1 MCHMNPS
8 EGEPRVLPDIGC
20 WDAEGA
26 ARALDAADAP
36 TEEADARTERRPI
49 TGKAV
54 AFVVLAVATAII
66 LEAAGQKSMHGWIDG
81 ASIEGAATIPALG
94 AGRSSNRAR
103 DPMQTPTAQDSS
115 RSSPRRRLLGAASA
129 FLLAPLLASPAVAQC
144 PGDIYEDGL
153 VNGGDLGVLLAYWG
167 PTTSSP
173 ASQRCDLD
181 GDGMVDGQ
189 DLGILLSAWGRCL
202 SVPTWAIVLEALPNP
217 GIVTDPALRAAI
229 VSTGRPW
236 RVKDAATGIEMVLI
250 PPGTFEMGCRELDP
264 DICQQGDL
272 PVHTVTLTQPFYL
285 GRYELTQAE
294 WTARMGSNPSLFQG
308 ADDSMRRPVDSV
320 TWDAAHSFTAA
331 AGMRLPS
338 EAEWEYA
345 YRAGTDAV
353 YHGTSALPFGFN
365 DASQL
370 GTIAW
375 FGGGSGGFQTQTV
388 GQLAGNGFGL
398 HDMSG
403 NVWEWVFDWFDLNY
417 YSISPNID
425 PPGPATGA
433 YRACRGGGFTD
444 MAWYS
449 RGSTRHAIVPG
460 GSALYTVGFRV
471 ARNP

>member
-1 MCHMNPS
+1 M
-8 EGEPRVLPDIGC
+8 
-20 WDAEGA
+20 
-26 ARALDAADAP
+26 
-36 TEEADARTERRPI
+36 
-49 TGKAV
+49 
-54 AFVVLAVATAII
+54 
-66 LEAAGQKSMHGWIDG
+66 
-81 ASIEGAATIPALG
+81 
-94 AGRSSNRAR
+94 
-103 DPMQTPTAQDSS
+103 
-115 RSSPRRRLLGAASA
+115 
-129 FLLAPLLASPAVAQC
+129 
-144 PGDIYEDGL
+144 
-153 VNGGDLGVLLAYWG
+153 VNGGDLGVMLAYWG

-181 GDGMVDGQ
+181 GDGIVDGQ
-189 DLGILLSAWGRCL
+189 DLGILLSGWGRCIA
-202 SVPTWAIVLEALPNP
+202 VPTWAVVLEALPNP
-217 GIVTDPALRAAI
+217 GVVTDPALRAAI

-250 PPGTFEMGCRELDP
+250 PPGTFQMGCRELDP

-294 WTARMGSNPSLFQG
+294 WTARMGSNPSSFQG
-308 ADDSMRRPVDSV
+308 ADDSPRRPVDSV
-320 TWDAAHSFTAA
+320 TWDDAHAFTVA

-375 FGGGSGGFQTQTV
+375 FGNGSGGLQTQTV

-417 YSISPNID
+417 YSISPSVD

-444 MAWYS
+444 TAWYS

-460 GSALYTVGFRV
+460 GSALYTVGVRV